1 MADPDPLDDLRAQ
14 VRATQEAAE
23 RLMGSGVPPR
33 GWSAAAEPQDSGPFS
48 EEVQALASL
57 VAALREL
64 LPPELR
70 EQLNDLLRQLLLV
83 ARALIDWWVSRLD
96 EPVAAAAGAS
106 SNGAGGGAGSAAGS
120 PRGEDIPI
128 A

>member
-1 MADPDPLDDLRAQ
+1 MSPMADPDPLDDLRAQ

-23 RLMGSGVPPR
+23 RLMGEGVPPR
-33 GWSAAAEPQDSGPFS
+33 GWSAAAEPADAGPFS

-57 VAALREL
+57 LAALREL

-70 EQLNDLLRQLLLV
+70 EQLNDLVRQLLLV
-83 ARALIDWWVSRLD
+83 LRALIDWWVARL
-96 EPVAAAAGAS
+96 EGPAGAAGSANGSVGAAAGA
-106 SNGAGGGAGSAAGS
+106 

>member
-23 RLMGSGVPPR
+23 RLMGDAVPPR
-33 GWSAAAEPQDSGPFS
+33 GWSAPRPQDTAPFS
-48 EEVQALASL
+48 EELQALASL

-64 LPPELR
+64 LPEDLR

-83 ARALIDWWVSRLD
+83 LRALIDWWVSRL
-96 EPVAAAAGAS
+96 EAPVVAATGAGA
-106 SNGAGGGAGSAAGS
+106 NGAGGGVGAAAGS

>member
-23 RLMGSGVPPR
+23 RLMGEGVPPR
-33 GWSAAAEPQDSGPFS
+33 GWSAAAEPQDTAPFAK
-48 EEVQALASL
+48 EMQALASL
-57 VAALREL
+57 LAALREL

-70 EQLNDLLRQLLLV
+70 EQVSDLLRQLLLV
-83 ARALIDWWVSRLD
+83 LRALIDWWVARLEVPVG
-96 EPVAAAAGAS
+96 EPGSANGNGTGAGA
-106 SNGAGGGAGSAAGS
+106 AAGS